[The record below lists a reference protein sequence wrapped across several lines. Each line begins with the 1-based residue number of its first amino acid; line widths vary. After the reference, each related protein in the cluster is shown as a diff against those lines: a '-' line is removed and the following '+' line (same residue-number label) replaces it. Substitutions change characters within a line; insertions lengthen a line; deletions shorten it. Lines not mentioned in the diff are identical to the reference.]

1 MSKRKSTGSAVVSE
15 SACYAELQKILRE
28 RIYKLSAPEEI
39 DEDSDLEKP
48 RRHLLDLIQRCSSM
62 GESNSALIIGPRGAG
77 KTMLLKSVL
86 DDLKE
91 NRDFRDN
98 VLEVHL
104 NGLLQTDDRIALKE
118 ITRQLQLENAVG
130 DRVFGSFA
138 DNLAFLLEAL
148 KKGSRDSQAV
158 LFVLEEFDLF
168 AHHKNQTLL
177 YNLFDV
183 AQSQQA
189 PITVIGLTCRL
200 DVIELLEKRVKS
212 RFSHRQIH
220 LFNSLTFDRY
230 LEVFSSLLTLPT
242 AEVRDKKF
250 CAKWN
255 KHVQNLS
262 DDPGVTTILRKLYDT
277 SKDIR
282 TLKTF
287 LMLPVARISPSH
299 PRLELADFAE
309 AQKILTADSKS
320 NTLHGLSVLEL
331 CLVVAMR
338 RLSDIFV
345 NQPFNFQMVYNE
357 YQKFVQTRSHAVQG
371 FERPVVLKA
380 FEHLQQME
388 LVRAA
393 EGAGI
398 GGRGQKEFRP
408 MTLMIDR
415 SQLMQAIQKYPAC
428 PTEVKHWANTL

>member
-1 MSKRKSTGSAVVSE
+1 MSKRKSTGLTVVSE
-15 SACYAELQKILRE
+15 SASYAELQKILRE
-28 RIYKLSAPEEI
+28 RIYKISAPEEI

-86 DDLKE
+86 DELKE

-242 AEVRDKKF
+242 AEVKDKKF

-287 LMLPVARISPSH
+287 LMLPVARISLSH
-299 PRLELADFAE
+299 SRLELADFAE
-309 AQKILTADSKS
+309 AHKILTADSKS

>member
-1 MSKRKSTGSAVVSE
+1 MSKRKSTGTAAMSE
-15 SACYAELQKILRE
+15 SACYSELQRVLRE
-28 RIYKLSAPEEI
+28 RVYKISAPCDDVEGET
-39 DEDSDLEKP
+39 DLDKP

-77 KTMLLKSVL
+77 KTMLLSSVL
-86 DDLKE
+86 AELKE

-118 ITRQLQLENAVG
+118 ITRQLQLENVVG

-220 LFNSLTFDRY
+220 LFNSLTFDQY
-230 LEVFSSLLTLPT
+230 LGVFQSLLVLP
-242 AEVRDKKF
+242 AEFRDKNF
-250 CAKWN
+250 CGKWN
-255 KHVQNLS
+255 KHVESLS
-262 DDPGVTTILRKLYDT
+262 DDPGVTSILKKLYDT

-282 TLKTF
+282 TLKMF
-287 LMLPVARISPSH
+287 LMLPLARISPSH
-299 PRLELADFAE
+299 PRLEMSDFVE
-309 AQKILTADSKS
+309 AHKMLTADSKS

-338 RLSDIFV
+338 RLSDVFV

-357 YQKFVQTRSHAVQG
+357 YQKFVQTRSHAVQS
-371 FERPVVLKA
+371 FDRPVVLKA

-408 MTLMIDR
+408 MLLMIDK

>member
-1 MSKRKSTGSAVVSE
+1 MSEG
-15 SACYAELQKILRE
+15 ACYSELQRVLRE
-28 RIYKLSAPEEI
+28 RVYKISAPCDVAGEN
-39 DEDSDLEKP
+39 DLDKP

-77 KTMLLKSVL
+77 KTMLLSSVL
-86 DDLKE
+86 AELKE

-118 ITRQLQLENAVG
+118 ITRQLQLENVVG
-130 DRVFGSFA
+130 NRVFGSFA

-200 DVIELLEKRVKS
+200 YLRVF
-212 RFSHRQIH
+212 R
-220 LFNSLTFDRY
+220 
-230 LEVFSSLLTLPT
+230 SLLVLP
-242 AEVRDKKF
+242 AEFRDKKF
-250 CAKWN
+250 CGKWN
-255 KHVQNLS
+255 KHVESLS
-262 DDPGVTTILRKLYDT
+262 DDPGVTSILRKLYDT

-282 TLKTF
+282 TLKMF
-287 LMLPVARISPSH
+287 LMLPVARICPSH
-299 PRLELADFAE
+299 PRLEMSDFVE
-309 AQKILTADSKS
+309 AHKILTADSKS

-338 RLSDIFV
+338 RLSDVFV

-357 YQKFVQTRSHAVQG
+357 YQKFVQTRSYAVQS
-371 FERPVVLKA
+371 FDRPVVLKA

-408 MTLMIDR
+408 MLLMIDK

>member
-1 MSKRKSTGSAVVSE
+1 MSKRKSTGSAAMSE
-15 SACYAELQKILRE
+15 GACYSELQRVLRE
-28 RIYKLSAPEEI
+28 RVYKISAPCDVAGEN
-39 DEDSDLEKP
+39 DLDKP

-77 KTMLLKSVL
+77 KTMLLSSVL
-86 DDLKE
+86 AELKE

-118 ITRQLQLENAVG
+118 ITRQLQLENVVG
-130 DRVFGSFA
+130 NRVFGSFA

-220 LFNSLTFDRY
+220 LFNSLTFDQY
-230 LEVFSSLLTLPT
+230 LRVFRSLLVLP
-242 AEVRDKKF
+242 AEFRDKKF
-250 CAKWN
+250 CGKWN
-255 KHVQNLS
+255 KHVESLS
-262 DDPGVTTILRKLYDT
+262 DDPGVTSILRKLYDT

-282 TLKTF
+282 TLKMF
-287 LMLPVARISPSH
+287 LMLPVARICPSH
-299 PRLELADFAE
+299 PRLEMSDFVE
-309 AQKILTADSKS
+309 AHKILTADSKS

-338 RLSDIFV
+338 RLSDVFV

-357 YQKFVQTRSHAVQG
+357 YQKFVQTRSYAVQS
-371 FERPVVLKA
+371 FDRPVVLKA

-408 MTLMIDR
+408 MLLMIDK